1 MNRMMLK
8 YGCNPNQVPASV
20 FMAEGELP
28 IKVLN
33 GKPGYINLLD
43 ALNAYQLVKEL
54 KEATGHPAATSF
66 KHVSPAGAAIGLPL
80 DETLKRIYFVE
91 NKELSPLACAYARAR
106 GADRMSSYG
115 DFLKVWMPY
124 FDLGRDYTAVR
135 ARISIDPF
143 TAKAAEFGKGIR
155 ILQQDAWETLCS
167 FIVSQCNN
175 IKRIKGIVERLCVL
189 FGDQITYHGE
199 VHYLFPPPER
209 LAHLEEK
216 DLESLRAGYRTG
228 YILNAAREIV
238 QGRLSL
244 DILKNVTTDKA
255 IEALTELR
263 GVGIK
268 VANCAVLF
276 GLGKIDAFPVDVWV
290 RRAIERHYDAETFDS
305 TVFGEDAG
313 IAQQYI
319 FYYIRNGQD

>member
-1 MNRMMLK
+1 MLWNVYNALRIIQCILNK
-8 YGCNPNQVPASV
+8 
-20 FMAEGELP
+20 
-28 IKVLN
+28 N
-33 GKPGYINLLD
+33 GKQRIIHMNYRVEGSSVIMERPEDFDAEKIFECGQCFRWNLQEDGYWTGV
-43 ALNAYQLVKEL
+43 ALGHVL
-54 KEATGHPAATSF
+54 KLREEGDTVRFLCSE
-66 KHVSPAGAAIGLPL
+66 
-80 DETLKRIYFVE
+80 D
-91 NKELSPLACAYARAR
+91 
-106 GADRMSSYG
+106 